1 MESKMYISS
10 NEPPQNNGHSAAKY
24 ASTNSIPSMMEKE
37 SSFAKLIGA
46 VGRRDSNAVL
56 RDNKGR
62 RHSVLEDLKARRD
75 SLFQR
80 ARRGSVAEEKENANA
95 KQERKE
101 KRRASECVNRR
112 SSVFYVSQDLLE
124 ENQELL
130 ENERVLQA
138 DNEGKKGRRKSWHIL
153 AKPPKLDRK
162 RRKGI
167 AGVPSQTG
175 STDGLHAQARQKRPS
190 WWNIFVPDSVA
201 RYLFTAFCAV
211 FFRVNCL
218 KCGDTLA
225 MEIGHRF
232 S

>member
-1 MESKMYISS
+1 METTMYIS
-10 NEPPQNNGHSAAKY
+10 NEPQNNGHSATKY

-46 VGRRDSNAVL
+46 VGRRDSSAIL

-75 SLFQR
+75 SLFHR
-80 ARRGSVAEEKENANA
+80 ARRGSVVEEKENNTAT
-95 KQERKE
+95 KQVQKE
-101 KRRASECVNRR
+101 KRRASEGGRR
-112 SSVFYVSQDLLE
+112 CSVFYVSQDLLE

-130 ENERVLQA
+130 ENERIQA
-138 DNEGKKGRRKSWHIL
+138 DLEGKKGRRKSWHIL

-167 AGVPSQTG
+167 AGVPTQVG
-175 STDGLHAQARQKRPS
+175 STDGLYTQTRQKRPS

-201 RYLFTAFCAV
+201 RYLSFMLRYV
-211 FFRVNCL
+211 LCL
-218 KCGDTLA
+218 DSVLSWRILG
-225 MEIGHRF
+225 R
-232 S
+232 